1 MYWPLCFLHNQKFM
15 RKAILLVTAFIIT
28 ALCHAQN
35 PLFIPPLLEGTTFD
49 LQVQSGI
56 TQFFEGVNTPTY
68 GVNGNILAPTM
79 VWHKGDVVNP
89 SVTNNLNTTT
99 TMHWHGLH
107 VAPIY
112 DGGPHQII
120 ESGATWSP
128 QFEVM
133 NVAGTYWYHPHGEN
147 KTDFQVSRGLAG
159 MIIIKDEVE
168 EALVLPRSYGVD
180 DFPLIVQTKSFDE
193 LQQVQIATHADTVV
207 MVNATVNAFLDV
219 PAQVVRF
226 RLLDGSSD
234 RSYLFGFSNNM
245 NFYQIGTD
253 GGLKE
258 TPFETNRLLIS
269 PGERAEILVDLAALQ
284 NESIYLMSYGS
295 ELPDGIM
302 GAETVGQMT
311 EPEGYADNWLNGADF
326 NLLHLI
332 IGAPAAEA
340 ITTIPSTLVSIAPI
354 NINDVTVTREI
365 NLVPME
371 SGMDNMV
378 EGPFGINGVQFNMD
392 VVNETVMLNATEIWT
407 LNNQTQVAHPFHIHD
422 VEFQILDYNGD
433 TPPADQQGWKDVVLV
448 MPMQSVSFI
457 AKFED
462 FADPMVPYMY
472 HCHLLHHEDEGMM
485 GSFLV
490 IDPNAVQENH
500 FAPVL
505 NAFPNPAAHQFV
517 VEMAKRPDANA
528 TLEIFNAVSQKMDV
542 PFVIENNRITLFITA
557 LPDAFYYLRLN
568 GEYITNFMKQQ

>member
-1 MYWPLCFLHNQKFM
+1 M
-15 RKAILLVTAFIIT
+15 RKAIYSVTAIIIT

-35 PLFIPPLLEGTTFD
+35 PLFIPALLEGTAFD
-49 LQVQSGI
+49 LQVQNGT

-68 GVNGNILAPTM
+68 AVNGNILAPTM
-79 VWHKGDVVNP
+79 VWHKGDVVTP

-107 VAPIY
+107 VAPMY

-120 ESGATWSP
+120 ESGTTWSP

-133 NVAGTYWYHPHGEN
+133 NVAGTFWYHPHGEN

-168 EALVLPRSYGVD
+168 EALELPHTYGVD
-180 DFPLIVQTKSFDE
+180 DFPLIVQSKSFDE
-193 LQQVQIATHADTVV
+193 LQQIQIATHADTVV
-207 MVNATVNAFLDV
+207 MVNATINAYLNV
-219 PAQVVRF
+219 PSQVVRF
-226 RLLDGSSD
+226 RLLNGSSD

-245 NFYQIGTD
+245 NFYQIATD

-258 TPFETNRLLIS
+258 TPFETNRLRLS
-269 PGERAEILVDLAALQ
+269 PGERAEVLVNLSGMQD
-284 NESIYLMSYGS
+284 ESIYLMSYGS
-295 ELPDGIM
+295 ELPNGII

-311 EPEGYADNWLNGADF
+311 EPDGYSDNWLNGADF
-326 NLLHLI
+326 NLLQLN
-332 IGAPAAEA
+332 IGVPTAEA
-340 ITTIPSTLVSIAPI
+340 NTTIPSTLASIVPI

-371 SGMDNMV
+371 DGMENMV
-378 EGPFGINGVQFNMD
+378 EGPFGINNVQFNME
-392 VVNETVMLNATEIWT
+392 VINETVLLNATEIWT

-422 VEFQILDYNGD
+422 VEFQIIDYNGD
-433 TPPADQQGWKDVVLV
+433 TPPPDQQGWKDVVLV

-457 AKFED
+457 AKFEH

-490 IDPNAVQENH
+490 IDPDNVEEESERLVGAY
-500 FAPVL
+500 
-505 NAFPNPAAHQFV
+505 PNPADAYFQVVMSEKPEANANVFLTDVAARIVQAPIEWNDTTMRINTEQLNAGIYAVMLDGRKLSQFV
-517 VEMAKRPDANA
+517 K
-528 TLEIFNAVSQKMDV
+528 K
-542 PFVIENNRITLFITA
+542 
-557 LPDAFYYLRLN
+557 
-568 GEYITNFMKQQ
+568 